1 MNSMRK
7 KSDLEL
13 SQRRLMNQKSID
25 KLLSQERKQQSRN
38 TDGSEKEVIS
48 MKSLTRV
55 SMFTLLSIVKDMSSL
70 KESIVG
76 IILMKKAKST
86 SSASSQRENG

>member
-1 MNSMRK
+1 MRK